1 MFGGLFDFFKNL
13 DIKNILYILVIIII
27 VGIIGYYI
35 YKTFFSKNNNE
46 KVENSKNTEHMENRD
61 VIEDNKI
68 KEPDIDY
75 SKMVDNLSNYPF
87 FDIMIGD
94 KHEGR
99 LIFQLFDEDAPR
111 TCLNFRH
118 LCGRNILNNGKK
130 PSYQGVEFHRIIPNF
145 MIQGGDIT
153 RGDGTGGMSI
163 YGEQFEDENLGAQ
176 HNQPGLLSM
185 ANAGPNTNSSQFF
198 ITTTETPHL
207 DGKHTIFG
215 IVLQGMDII
224 RKMESIETDEND
236 RPKVSCKI
244 LKSGLLTKR
253 EFEKLSST

>member
-1 MFGGLFDFFKNL
+1 MFDFFKNL
-13 DIKNILYILVIIII
+13 DIKKILFILVVVII

-35 YKTFFSKNNNE
+35 YQTFFNKKKNEVSGNHN
-46 KVENSKNTEHMENRD
+46 KVENMENRE

-75 SKMVDNLSNYPF
+75 STMIDDVSNYPF

-94 KHEGR
+94 KNEGR
-99 LIFQLFDEDAPR
+99 VIFQLFDEDAPR

-118 LCGRNILNNGKK
+118 LCGRNILNNSKK
-130 PSYQGVEFHRIIPNF
+130 PSYQGVQFHRIIPNF

-153 RGDGTGGMSI
+153 RGDGTGGVSI
-163 YGEQFEDENLGAQ
+163 YGDQFEDENLGAQ

-185 ANAGPNTNSSQFF
+185 ANAGPNTNGSQFF

-215 IVLQGMDII
+215 IVLKGMDII
-224 RKMESIETDEND
+224 RKMESMETDEND
-236 RPKVSCKI
+236 RPKIPCRI
-244 LKSGLLTKR
+244 LKSGFMTKK
-253 EFEKLSST
+253 EFEKLSSN